1 MPKHATAVLIDESGD
16 EMGKVTDVIPNPRDL
31 EPEYIVVRTGRL
43 SNEHLVPIAAVEH
56 KNDEYIAPFDVDVL
70 KSTPPVSEHTAPA
83 ASEREAIYE
92 HFGLVAPATP

>member
-1 MPKHATAVLIDESGD
+1 MPKHATAVLIDESGG

-43 SNEHLVPIAAVEH
+43 STEHLVPLAAVEQ
-56 KNDEYIAPFDVDVL
+56 KDGEYVAPFDADVL
-70 KSTPPVSEHTAPA
+70 KATPSVSEHTAPA

-92 HFGLVAPATP
+92 HFGLAAP